1 MALFSQAFLD
11 DLRMQADIVQVV
23 QETVSLRKVGSRYV
37 GLCPFHSEKT
47 PSFGVNREQGFFHCF
62 GCGVGGNVFKFV
74 ELQERLSFPEAVR
87 AIAKKFGVAIPEAAD
102 AGRDAAAEG
111 ERESL
116 ITLHEVAAK
125 FYRDVLATEAGRR
138 GRELLD
144 RRGLDPRIVET
155 LGFGFAPPGRDAL
168 LSHLRSKGLD
178 AKLAVRA
185 GLVADRDG
193 RLSDRFWNRL
203 MIPICR
209 ESGIAIAFGGRAME
223 ADQVPKYL
231 NSPETPIYSKGRTLY
246 GLNVTK
252 KAIGQQ
258 LRAVLVEGYFDFA
271 MALQGGVTAVAAT
284 CGTALTQQQAQ
295 LLRRFANRVVLSF
308 DPDAAGQ
315 GAAVRSCDL
324 LVREGFDVNVAL
336 LPPGRDPDLVV
347 REEGGEAYQAIVDGA
362 KPYLDFLV
370 DQAVKR
376 HDTATAAGRLAFLNQ
391 MLAVAASIPEAAAR
405 DQFADRL
412 SLRAGISED
421 VVRQEIRKAA
431 VARKTTAPE
440 VKPVSRTQL
449 TEAER
454 DLLVQLLAKPE
465 EAADAIDGLEPADL
479 VGLAARSL
487 LEAAQAVARDDRQ
500 RGRPATGLASRLL
513 GELGEADVAFLTGL
527 SARVAKPAPA
537 ADCVRTLKE
546 RRAGR
551 DRQEIQ
557 RQIDAVQQT
566 GGAGGGVDINELLIR
581 KMREARD
588 ADSGTIG

>member
-23 QETVSLRKVGSRYV
+23 QETVSLRRVGSRYV
-37 GLCPFHSEKT
+37 GLCPFHAEKT
-47 PSFGVNREQGFFHCF
+47 PSFGVNRDQGFFHCF

-74 ELQERLSFPEAVR
+74 ELQERVSFPEAVR
-87 AIAKKFGVAIPEAAD
+87 IVARKFGVAIPESADSRQDPAAD
-102 AGRDAAAEG
+102 S
-111 ERESL
+111 ERETL

-125 FYRDVLATEAGRR
+125 FYQEVLRSDAGRR
-138 GRELLD
+138 GRELLET
-144 RRGLDPRIVET
+144 RGLSPQIVES

-168 LSHLRSKGLD
+168 LSHLRGKGLSP
-178 AKLAVRA
+178 KLAVKA
-185 GLVADRDG
+185 GLAADRDG

-209 ESGIAIAFGGRAME
+209 ETGLVVAFGGRAME

-258 LRAVLVEGYFDFA
+258 GRATLVEGYFDFA

-284 CGTALTQQQAQ
+284 CGTALTQHQAQ
-295 LLRRFANRVVLSF
+295 LLHRFAARVVLSF

-347 REEGGEAYQAIVDGA
+347 REQGGEAYQAMVDGA
-362 KPYLDFLV
+362 MPYLDFLV
-370 DQAVKR
+370 DRAAKQ
-376 HDTATAAGRLAFLNQ
+376 HDTATPAGRLAFLNQ

-431 VARKTTAPE
+431 VARKTSVPASR
-440 VKPVSRTQL
+440 PVSRTQL
-449 TEAER
+449 VPAER
-454 DLLVQLLAKPE
+454 DLLASLLAGT
-465 EAADAIDGLEPADL
+465 ADAGDRILDLETADL
-479 VGLAARSL
+479 VGLASRAL
-487 LEAAQAVARDDRQ
+487 LEAAQALARDERAQ
-500 RGRPATGLASRLL
+500 GRSGGLAGRLL
-513 GELGEADVAFLTGL
+513 SELADSEVAFLTGL
-527 SARVAKPAPA
+527 SAQVAKPAPV
-537 ADCVRTLKE
+537 ADCIRALKE
-546 RRAGR
+546 RRATR
-551 DRQEIQ
+551 ERQEIQ
-557 RQIDAVQQT
+557 RQIDAFQQG
-566 GGAGGGVDINELLIR
+566 GGAGGGVDVDELLVR
-581 KMREARD
+581 KMREARAAQ
-588 ADSGTIG
+588 ADG

>member
-1 MALFSQAFLD
+1 MALFPQAFLD

-23 QETVSLRKVGSRYV
+23 QETVSLRRVGSRYV
-37 GLCPFHSEKT
+37 GLCPFHNEKS
-47 PSFGVNREQGFFHCF
+47 PSFGVNREQGLFHCF

-74 ELQERLSFPEAVR
+74 ELHERLSFPEAVR
-87 AIAKKFGVAIPEAAD
+87 VLAKKFGVAIPEGTD
-102 AGRDAAAEG
+102 ANRDAAADG
-111 ERESL
+111 ERENL
-116 ITLHEVAAK
+116 IALHEVAAS
-125 FYRDVLATEAGRR
+125 FYREVLASEAGRR
-138 GRELLD
+138 GRELLE
-144 RRGLDPRIVET
+144 RRGLDPRIIES
-155 LGFGFAPPGRDAL
+155 LGYGFAPPGRDTL

-178 AKLAVRA
+178 PKLAVRA

-209 ESGIAIAFGGRAME
+209 ETGLVVGFGGRAME

-246 GLNVTK
+246 GLNVSKT
-252 KAIGQQ
+252 AIRQQ
-258 LRAVLVEGYFDFA
+258 GRAVMVEGYFDFA
-271 MALQGGVTAVAAT
+271 MAIQGGVTAVVASS
-284 CGTALTQQQAQ
+284 GTALTQPQAQ
-295 LLRRFANRVVLSF
+295 LLRRFASRVVLSF

-324 LVREGFDVNVAL
+324 LVREGFEVNVAL

-362 KPYLDFLV
+362 RPYLDFLV
-370 DQAVKR
+370 DRAVKA
-376 HDTATAAGRLAFLNQ
+376 HDTTTPAGRLAFLNQ

-431 VARKTTAPE
+431 VARKTTISPPR
-440 VKPVSRTQL
+440 PVSRSQL

-454 DLLVQLLAKPE
+454 DLLAQLMSAPA
-465 EAADAIDGLEPADL
+465 EAADAVAELEPADL

-487 LEAAQAVARDDRQ
+487 LEAAQALSRDERAH
-500 RGRPATGLASRLL
+500 GRSGSVASRLL
-513 GELGEADVAFLTGL
+513 SELAEADVAFLTGL
-527 SARVAKPAPA
+527 SAQIAKPAPV
-537 ADCVRTLKE
+537 ADCIRVLKE
-546 RRAGR
+546 RRAAR
-551 DRQEIQ
+551 ERQEIQ
-557 RQIDAVQQT
+557 RQIDAFQQT
-566 GGAGGGVDINELLIR
+566 GGASGTVDVDELLAR
-581 KMREARD
+581 KMREAR
-588 ADSGTIG
+588 AAQAEG

>member
-11 DLRMQADIVQVV
+11 DLRLQADIVQVV
-23 QETVSLRKVGSRYV
+23 QETVSLRRVGSRYV

-87 AIAKKFGVAIPEAAD
+87 VVARKFGVAIPESADARHDPAAD
-102 AGRDAAAEG
+102 S

-116 ITLHEVAAK
+116 ITLHEEAAK
-125 FYRDVLATEAGRR
+125 FYRAVLRSDAGRR

-144 RRGLDPRIVET
+144 RRGLDPTIVDS
-155 LGFGFAPPGRDAL
+155 LGFGLAPPGRDAL
-168 LSHLRSKGLD
+168 LSHLRGKGLPD
-178 AKLAVRA
+178 RLAVKA

-209 ESGIAIAFGGRAME
+209 ESGLVVAFGGRAME

-231 NSPETPIYSKGRTLY
+231 NSPETPIYSKSRTLY

-252 KAIGQQ
+252 KAISQQ
-258 LRAVLVEGYFDFA
+258 GKATLVEGYFDFA

-284 CGTALTQQQAQ
+284 CGTALTQLQAQ
-295 LLRRFANRVVLSF
+295 LLRRFAARVVLSF

-315 GAAVRSCDL
+315 GAAVKSCDL

-347 REEGGEAYQAIVDGA
+347 REEGGEAYQALVDGA
-362 KPYLDFLV
+362 RPYLDFLV
-370 DQAVKR
+370 DRAAAQ
-376 HDTATAAGRLAFLNQ
+376 HDTATPAGRLAFLNA

-421 VVRQEIRKAA
+421 VVRGEIRKAA
-431 VARKTTAPE
+431 VARRTSVAIA
-440 VKPVSRTQL
+440 KPVSRTAL
-449 TEAER
+449 TPAER
-454 DLLVQLLAKPE
+454 DLLAQLVTGPE
-465 EAADAIDGLEPADL
+465 AEDAVTELEPADL
-479 VGLAARSL
+479 VGLSSRAL
-487 LEAAQAVARDDRQ
+487 LEAAQALAREEHG
-500 RGRPATGLASRLL
+500 RGRSGTLAGRLL
-513 GELGEADVAFLTGL
+513 AELAEGDVALLTGL
-527 SARVAKPAPA
+527 SAQVSKPAPV
-537 ADCVRTLKE
+537 ADCIRALKE
-546 RRAGR
+546 RRAAR
-551 DRQEIQ
+551 ERQEIQ
-557 RQIDAVQQT
+557 RQIDAFQQG
-566 GGAGGGVDINELLIR
+566 GGAGGGVDVDELLAR
-581 KMREARD
+581 KMREARAAQ
-588 ADSGTIG
+588 ADG

>member
-1 MALFSQAFLD
+1 MALFPQAFLD

-23 QETVSLRKVGSRYV
+23 QETVSLRRVGSRYV
-37 GLCPFHSEKT
+37 GLCPFHNEKS
-47 PSFGVNREQGFFHCF
+47 PSFGVDRERGFFHCF

-74 ELQERLSFPEAVR
+74 ELHERLSFPEAVR
-87 AIAKKFGVAIPEAAD
+87 AIAKKFGVAIPETSD
-102 AGRDAAAEG
+102 GRQDAAADG
-111 ERESL
+111 ERETL
-116 ITLHEVAAK
+116 ITLHEVAAT
-125 FYRDVLATEAGRR
+125 FYREVLASDAGRR

-144 RRGLDPRIVET
+144 RRGLAPEIVES
-155 LGFGFAPPGRDAL
+155 LGFGFAPPGRDTL
-168 LSHLRSKGLD
+168 LQHLRSKGLSPQ
-178 AKLAVRA
+178 LAVKA

-209 ESGIAIAFGGRAME
+209 ESGLVVAFGGRAME

-252 KAIGQQ
+252 KAISQQ
-258 LRAVLVEGYFDFA
+258 ARATLVEGYFDFA

-295 LLRRFANRVVLSF
+295 LLRRFAARVVLSF

-336 LPPGRDPDLVV
+336 LPAGRDPDLVV
-347 REEGGEAYQAIVDGA
+347 REEGGEAYQAIVETA
-362 KPYLDFLV
+362 RPYLDFLV
-370 DQAVKR
+370 DRAAHQ
-376 HDTATAAGRLAFLNQ
+376 HDTATPAGRLAFLNQ

-431 VARKTTAPE
+431 VARKTSVTPP
-440 VKPVSRTQL
+440 KPVSRSQL

-454 DLLVQLLAKPE
+454 DLLTQLIANPL
-465 EAADAIDGLEPADL
+465 EAADAVTDLEPADL
-479 VGLAARSL
+479 VGLASRAL
-487 LEAAQAVARDDRQ
+487 LESAQALARDERAL
-500 RGRPATGLASRLL
+500 GRSGSVATRLL
-513 GELGEADVAFLTGL
+513 SELAESDVAFLTGL
-527 SARVAKPAPA
+527 SAQVAKPAPV
-537 ADCVRTLKE
+537 ADCIRTLKE
-546 RRAGR
+546 RRAAR
-551 DRQEIQ
+551 ERQEIQ
-557 RQIDAVQQT
+557 RQIDAFQQV
-566 GGAGGGVDINELLIR
+566 GGAGGGSEIDALLIR
-581 KMREARD
+581 KMRDARD
-588 ADSGTIG
+588 AQADG

>member
-1 MALFSQAFLD
+1 MPLFPESFLA
-11 DLRMQADIVQVV
+11 DLRLQADIVQVV
-23 QETVSLRKVGSRYV
+23 QEVVSLRRVGGRYV
-37 GLCPFHSEKT
+37 GLCPFHNEKS
-47 PSFGVNREQGFFHCF
+47 PSFGVDREKGVFHCF

-74 ELQERLSFPEAVR
+74 ELHERLSFPEAVR
-87 AIAKKFGVAIPEAAD
+87 ALARKFGVAIPEGSDTGYDPSAD
-102 AGRDAAAEG
+102 A

-125 FYRDVLATEAGRR
+125 FYRDVLASDAGRR

-144 RRGLDPRIVET
+144 RRGLDPQIVES

-168 LSHLRSKGLD
+168 LSHLRGKG
-178 AKLAVRA
+178 ASPKLAVKA
-185 GLVADRDG
+185 GLVADREG

-209 ESGIAIAFGGRAME
+209 ESGPVVAFGGRAME

-295 LLRRFANRVVLSF
+295 LLHRFAKKIVLSF

-315 GAAVRSCDL
+315 GAAVKSCDL
-324 LVREGFDVNVAL
+324 LVREGFEVNVAL
-336 LPPGRDPDLVV
+336 LPAGRDPDLVV
-347 REEGGEAYQAIVDGA
+347 REEGGEAYQAMVDGA
-362 KPYLDFLV
+362 LPYLDFLV
-370 DQAVKR
+370 DRATKQ
-376 HDTATAAGRLAFLNQ
+376 HDTATPAGRLAFLNQ

-440 VKPVSRTQL
+440 VKPVSRVQL
-449 TEAER
+449 TPAER
-454 DLLVQLLAKPE
+454 DLLAQLLATPAD
-465 EAADAIDGLEPADL
+465 AADAILELEPADL
-479 VGLAARSL
+479 VGLPSRSL
-487 LEAAQAVARDDRQ
+487 VEAAQALARDERSE
-500 RGRPATGLASRLL
+500 GRSGTLASRLL
-513 GELGEADVAFLTGL
+513 SELAEGDVAFLTGL
-527 SARVAKPAPA
+527 SAQVAKPAPV
-537 ADCVRTLKE
+537 ADCIRAIKD

-557 RQIDAVQQT
+557 RQIDESQQT
-566 GGAGGGVDINELLIR
+566 GGAGGGDVRMNELLAR
-581 KMREARD
+581 KLREARD
-588 ADSGTIG
+588 AQAEG

>member
-1 MALFSQAFLD
+1 MAKFSQAFLD
-11 DLRMQADIVQVV
+11 DLRRQADIVQVV
-23 QETVSLRKVGSRYV
+23 QETVSLRRVGSRYV
-37 GLCPFHSEKT
+37 GLCPFHNEKS
-47 PSFGVNREQGFFHCF
+47 PSFGVNREEGFFKCF
-62 GCGVGGNVFKFV
+62 GCGVGGSVFKFV

-87 AIAKKFGVAIPEAAD
+87 AVARKFGVAIPEGSDARD
-102 AGRDAAAEG
+102 AGDDG
-111 ERESL
+111 ERENL
-116 ITLHEVAAK
+116 IALHETAAT
-125 FYRDVLATEAGRR
+125 FYREVLHSDAGRR

-144 RRGLDPRIVET
+144 RRGLDPQIVES
-155 LGFGFAPPGRDAL
+155 LGFGFAPPGRDTL
-168 LSHLRSKGLD
+168 LQHLRSKGLD

-209 ESGIAIAFGGRAME
+209 ESGLVIAFGGRAME

-231 NSPETPIYSKGRTLY
+231 NSPETPIYSKSRTLY

-258 LRAVLVEGYFDFA
+258 GRATLVEGYFDFA

-284 CGTALTQQQAQ
+284 CGTALTQLQAQ
-295 LLRRFANRVVLSF
+295 LLHRFAKRVVLSF

-347 REEGGEAYQAIVDGA
+347 REEGGEAYQALVDGA
-362 KPYLDFLV
+362 QPYLDFLV
-370 DQAVKR
+370 DRAVKQ
-376 HDTATAAGRLAFLNQ
+376 HDTSTPGGRLAFLNQ
-391 MLAVAASIPEAAAR
+391 MLAVAASIPEATAR

-431 VARKTTAPE
+431 VAKKTTVAPP
-440 VKPVSRTQL
+440 KPVSRAQL

-454 DLLVQLLAKPE
+454 DLLAQLISNPV
-465 EAADAIDGLEPADL
+465 EAADAVTDLDPADL

-487 LEAAQAVARDDRQ
+487 LEAAQALARAERTE
-500 RGRPATGLASRLL
+500 GRSGGLASRLL
-513 GELGEADVAFLTGL
+513 AELAEGDVAFLTGL
-527 SARVAKPAPA
+527 SAQVAKPAPV
-537 ADCVRTLKE
+537 ADCIRTLKD

-551 DRQEIQ
+551 ERQEIQ
-557 RQIDAVQQT
+557 RQIDAFQQ
-566 GGAGGGVDINELLIR
+566 GAGAGAGSELDELLIR
-581 KMREARD
+581 KMREAR
-588 ADSGTIG
+588 AAQAEG

>member
-1 MALFSQAFLD
+1 MPLFPESFLA
-11 DLRMQADIVQVV
+11 DLRLQADIVQVV
-23 QETVSLRKVGSRYV
+23 QEVVSLRRVGGRYV
-37 GLCPFHSEKT
+37 GLCPFHNEKS
-47 PSFGVNREQGFFHCF
+47 PSFGVDREKGVFHCF

-74 ELQERLSFPEAVR
+74 ELHERLSFPEAVR
-87 AIAKKFGVAIPEAAD
+87 ALARKFGVAIPEGSDTGYDPSAD
-102 AGRDAAAEG
+102 A

-125 FYRDVLATEAGRR
+125 FYRDVLASDAGRR

-144 RRGLDPRIVET
+144 RRGLDPQIVES

-168 LSHLRSKGLD
+168 LSHLRGKG
-178 AKLAVRA
+178 ASPKLAVKA
-185 GLVADRDG
+185 GLVADREG

-209 ESGIAIAFGGRAME
+209 ESGPVVAFGGRAME

-295 LLRRFANRVVLSF
+295 LLHRFAKKIVLSF

-315 GAAVRSCDL
+315 GAAVKSCDL
-324 LVREGFDVNVAL
+324 LVREGFEVNVAL
-336 LPPGRDPDLVV
+336 LPAGRDPDLVV
-347 REEGGEAYQAIVDGA
+347 REEGGEAYQAMVDGA
-362 KPYLDFLV
+362 LPYLDFLV
-370 DQAVKR
+370 DRATKQ
-376 HDTATAAGRLAFLNQ
+376 HDTATPAGRLAFLNQ

-440 VKPVSRTQL
+440 VKPVSRAQL
-449 TEAER
+449 TPAER
-454 DLLVQLLAKPE
+454 DLLAQLLATPAD
-465 EAADAIDGLEPADL
+465 AADAILELEPADL
-479 VGLAARSL
+479 VGLPSRSL
-487 LEAAQAVARDDRQ
+487 VEAAQALARDERSE
-500 RGRPATGLASRLL
+500 GRSGTLASRLL
-513 GELGEADVAFLTGL
+513 SELAEGDVAFLTGL
-527 SARVAKPAPA
+527 SAQVAKPAPV
-537 ADCVRTLKE
+537 ADCIRAIKD

-557 RQIDAVQQT
+557 RQIDEYQQT
-566 GGAGGGVDINELLIR
+566 GGAGGGDVRMNELLAR
-581 KMREARD
+581 KLREARD
-588 ADSGTIG
+588 AQAEG

>member
-23 QETVSLRKVGSRYV
+23 QETVSLRRVGSRYV

-47 PSFGVNREQGFFHCF
+47 PSFGVNREGGFFHCF

-74 ELQERLSFPEAVR
+74 ELHERLSFPEAVR
-87 AIAKKFGVAIPEAAD
+87 VVAKKFGVAIPETNDGRNDPAAD
-102 AGRDAAAEG
+102 G
-111 ERESL
+111 ERENL
-116 ITLHEVAAK
+116 IALHEVAAK
-125 FYRDVLATEAGRR
+125 FYRDVLASDAGRR

-144 RRGLDPRIVET
+144 RRGLAPKIVES
-155 LGFGFAPPGRDAL
+155 LGYGFAPPGRDAL
-168 LSHLRSKGLD
+168 LSHVKSKGLD
-178 AKLAVRA
+178 PKLAVRA

-209 ESGIAIAFGGRAME
+209 ESGLVVAFGGRAME

-252 KAIGQQ
+252 TAIRQQ
-258 LRAVLVEGYFDFA
+258 GRATLVEGYFDFA
-271 MALQGGVTAVAAT
+271 MAVQGGVTAVVASS
-284 CGTALTQQQAQ
+284 GTALTQPQAQ
-295 LLRRFANRVVLSF
+295 LLRRFAARVVLSF

-324 LVREGFDVNVAL
+324 LVREGFEVNVAL
-336 LPPGRDPDLVV
+336 LPAGRDPDLVV
-347 REEGGEAYQAIVDGA
+347 REEGGEAYQALVDQA
-362 KPYLDFLV
+362 QPYLDFLV
-370 DQAVKR
+370 DRAVKQ
-376 HDTATAAGRLAFLNQ
+376 HDTATPAGRLAFLNA

-431 VARKTTAPE
+431 VARKTTVAPPR
-440 VKPVSRTQL
+440 PVSRSQL

-454 DLLVQLLAKPE
+454 DLLAQLMSAPA
-465 EAADAIDGLEPADL
+465 EAADAVADLEPADL

-487 LEAAQAVARDDRQ
+487 LEAAQALARDERAQ
-500 RGRPATGLASRLL
+500 GRSGSVASRLL
-513 GELGEADVAFLTGL
+513 SELAEADVAFLTGL
-527 SARVAKPAPA
+527 SVQVAKPAPV
-537 ADCVRTLKE
+537 ADCIRALKE
-546 RRAGR
+546 RRATR
-551 DRQEIQ
+551 ERQEIQ
-557 RQIDAVQQT
+557 RQIDAFQQA
-566 GGAGGGVDINELLIR
+566 GGAGGGSEVDALLIR
-581 KMREARD
+581 KMRDARD
-588 ADSGTIG
+588 AQAEG

>member
-1 MALFSQAFLD
+1 MPLFSESFLA
-11 DLRMQADIVQVV
+11 DLRQQADIVQVV
-23 QETVSLRKVGSRYV
+23 QEVVSLRRVGSRYV
-37 GLCPFHSEKT
+37 GLCPFHNEKS
-47 PSFGVNREQGFFHCF
+47 PSFGVDREKGVFHCF
-62 GCGVGGNVFKFV
+62 GCGVGGTVFKFV
-74 ELQERLSFPEAVR
+74 ELHERLSFPEAVR
-87 AIAKKFGVAIPEAAD
+87 AVARKFGVAIPEGSDGSHDGASD
-102 AGRDAAAEG
+102 A

-125 FYRDVLATEAGRR
+125 FYRDVLASDAGRR

-144 RRGLDPRIVET
+144 RRGLDPQIVES

-168 LSHLRSKGLD
+168 LSHLRGKGLSP
-178 AKLAVRA
+178 KLAVKA
-185 GLVADRDG
+185 GLVADREG

-209 ESGIAIAFGGRAME
+209 ESGMPVAFGGRAME

-271 MALQGGVTAVAAT
+271 MALQGGVTSVVAT

-295 LLRRFANRVVLSF
+295 LLHRFAKKVVLSF

-315 GAAVRSCDL
+315 GAAVKSCDL
-324 LVREGFDVNVAL
+324 LVREGFEVNVAL
-336 LPPGRDPDLVV
+336 LPAGRDPDLVV
-347 REEGGEAYQAIVDGA
+347 REEGGEAYQALVDGA

-370 DQAVKR
+370 ERAAGQ
-376 HDTATAAGRLAFLNQ
+376 HDTATPAGRLAFLNQ

-440 VKPVSRTQL
+440 VRPVSRAQL
-449 TEAER
+449 TPVER
-454 DLLVQLLAKPE
+454 DLLAQLLAQPA
-465 EAADAIDGLEPADL
+465 EAADAITELEPADL
-479 VGLAARSL
+479 VGLPSRSL
-487 LEAAQAVARDDRQ
+487 LEAAQALARDERTQ
-500 RGRPATGLASRLL
+500 GRSGTLASRLL
-513 GELGEADVAFLTGL
+513 AELAEADVAFLTGL
-527 SARVAKPAPA
+527 SAQVSKPAPV
-537 ADCVRTLKE
+537 ADCIRTLKD
-546 RRAGR
+546 RRNGR
-551 DRQEIQ
+551 ERQEIQ
-557 RQIDAVQQT
+557 RQIDASQQT
-566 GGAGGGVDINELLIR
+566 GGAGGEGVENELLAR
-581 KMREARD
+581 KLREAR
-588 ADSGTIG
+588 AAQAEG